1 MIKFGIESKYSCPL
15 TSTTAFQEAIVA
27 AMRDMKLVCTEG
39 LMVASASVGSAGSAG
54 SVPGLEQGP
63 MARL

>member
-15 TSTTAFQEAIVA
+15 TSTAAFQEAIVA
-27 AMRDMKLVCTEG
+27 AMRDMKVVCTEG
-39 LMVASASVGSAGSAG
+39 LIIADASVGSGGSDSLAG
-54 SVPGLEQGP
+54 QGP